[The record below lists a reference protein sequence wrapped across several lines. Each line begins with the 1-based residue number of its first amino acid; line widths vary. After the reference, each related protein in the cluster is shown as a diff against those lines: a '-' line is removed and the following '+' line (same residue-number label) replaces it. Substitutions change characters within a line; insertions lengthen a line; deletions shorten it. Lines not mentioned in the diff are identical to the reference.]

1 MMQLT
6 QERAQQLS
14 NIMQRVDHAKPGS
27 GLAKHIKMTQSP
39 FVLLR
44 GASSQFYD
52 DLKNGV
58 TQLPEALEQWPLTAL
73 IGDCHISNFGL
84 FSEEGSH
91 GDHVIFAP
99 NDFDDACIGRSGWDL
114 LRFLVSLILC
124 ADHCE
129 GVIEGRYPNAEPIDK
144 KKAVGKQQLQ
154 MALEG
159 FLQAYS
165 ECCEDLLFE
174 RKDYRHVLDAF
185 SDSHILAKPFQKALK
200 RTANSE
206 EFAIKS
212 SLAKAV
218 DLKKIPLQFRDLPER
233 FARLSD
239 TEYQEIEQHFA
250 PYVDDNIVDIVAR
263 LGAGTG
269 SVNME
274 RYYLLV
280 GPGSAEMAD
289 WPLYHIVEIK
299 KQRAAAPLYEFA
311 GLSPVNR
318 LNPAHLTVMCQRQMQ
333 RNPDLVLDEVE
344 WQDAHWLVRS
354 RHHAR
359 VGIDPEDI
367 ACGKRAR
374 NGGFAEYARS
384 CGTALALAH
393 ARGDRRSKRFEEAV
407 VRDLPEAAEA
417 LITIAQKYSDQ
428 VREDWRW
435 LCETEE
441 TA

>member
-99 NDFDDACIGRSGWDL
+99 NDFDDACIGHSGWDL

-129 GVIEGRYPNAEPIDK
+129 GVIEGRYPKAEPIDK
-144 KKAVGKQQLQ
+144 NKAVGKQQLQ

-218 DLKKIPLQFRDLPER
+218 DLKKIPLKFRDLPER

-250 PYVDDNIVDIVAR
+250 PYVDDKIVDIVAR

-289 WPLYHIVEIK
+289 WPLYHM
-299 KQRAAAPLYEFA
+299 R
-311 GLSPVNR
+311 
-318 LNPAHLTVMCQRQMQ
+318 C
-333 RNPDLVLDEVE
+333 
-344 WQDAHWLVRS
+344 
-354 RHHAR
+354 
-359 VGIDPEDI
+359 
-367 ACGKRAR
+367 
-374 NGGFAEYARS
+374 
-384 CGTALALAH
+384 
-393 ARGDRRSKRFEEAV
+393 
-407 VRDLPEAAEA
+407 
-417 LITIAQKYSDQ
+417 
-428 VREDWRW
+428 
-435 LCETEE
+435 
-441 TA
+441 